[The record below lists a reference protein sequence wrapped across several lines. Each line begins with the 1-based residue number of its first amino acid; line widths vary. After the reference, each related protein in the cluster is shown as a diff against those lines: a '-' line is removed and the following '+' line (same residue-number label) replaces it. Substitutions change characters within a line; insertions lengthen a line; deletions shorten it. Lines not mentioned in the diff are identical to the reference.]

1 VKAVLEDILK
11 ILEPF
16 PPILKNYAE
25 YSIESKENLLMM
37 RCKLECMNIIQ
48 LILDYDL
55 DLAVRNICKHFQS
68 FAMPLRKRSLITDGS
83 TRLLEYKIDNELAK
97 KFIQEIPKAN
107 I

>member
-1 VKAVLEDILK
+1 
-11 ILEPF
+11 
-16 PPILKNYAE
+16 
-25 YSIESKENLLMM
+25 MM

-68 FAMPLRKRSLITDGS
+68 FEMPERKRALISDGS

-97 KFIQEIPKAN
+97 KFVQEIPRAN
-107 I
+107 IELVESSILQRMIELSKYNNPRLTSQSISIM

>member
-1 VKAVLEDILK
+1 VKAVLIDILK

-37 RCKLECMNIIQ
+37 KCKLECMNIIQ

-55 DLAVRNICKHFQS
+55 DLAVRYICKHFQN
-68 FAMPLRKRSLITDGS
+68 F
-83 TRLLEYKIDNELAK
+83 
-97 KFIQEIPKAN
+97 
-107 I
+107 